1 MATPNKSLF
10 AWIKFAIIFA
20 IVLVIVPSALI
31 RCTRVDSSEVGV
43 KFNKLS
49 LTDQGTLDATA
60 VTGYVFFC
68 PITTDVFK
76 YETYVQRVDYEPFTV
91 TTRDAAIFTMDPTM
105 AYFLNRSKAVD
116 VFFKYRRPL
125 RDIEDGYMRTVIYDA
140 YRITANGYTSDEL
153 MANRAKFESE
163 VRQMLD
169 STLTVEGFTVTE
181 FTSQITPPES
191 LRQMIEAKNAAV
203 QAALKAEN
211 EVKEA
216 EANAKIAVAK
226 AEGEA
231 RAMKIKADAEA
242 YYNRTIAASL
252 SPLIVQEDWIEKWD
266 GKLPQV
272 QGSEKMMPVINV
284 SKERLKNGISFIEK

>member
-153 MANRAKFESE
+153 MANRAKFEAE

-284 SKERLKNGISFIEK
+284 SK

>member
-1 MATPNKSLF
+1 M
-10 AWIKFAIIFA
+10 
-20 IVLVIVPSALI
+20 
-31 RCTRVDSSEVGV
+31 DSSEVGV

-153 MANRAKFESE
+153 MANRAKFEAE

-284 SKERLKNGISFIEK
+284 SK

>member
-1 MATPNKSLF
+1 MKKFLSLF
-10 AWIKFAIIFA
+10 AILAVVIAFSSCTIVDSAEAGIKFK
-20 IVLVIVPSALI
+20 
-31 RCTRVDSSEVGV
+31 
-43 KFNKLS
+43 KFN
-49 LTDQGTLDATA
+49 LTEQGQIDAVP
-60 VTGYVFFC
+60 VTGYVMYNPF
-68 PITTDVFK
+68 TTDVF
-76 YETYVQRVDYEPFTV
+76 TYPVYIQRVDYSPFTV
-91 TTRDAAIFTMDPTM
+91 TTSDAAIFTMDPTM
-105 AYFLNRSKAVD
+105 AYSLNRSKAVD
-116 VFFKYRRPL
+116 IFAKYRKPL
-125 RDIEDGYMRTVIYDA
+125 KDIEDGYIRTVIYDA
-140 YRITANGYTSDEL
+140 YRITANRYTSDEL
-153 MANRAKFESE
+153 MSNRAKFEAE

-169 STLTVEGFTVTE
+169 STLTKEGFTVNE

-191 LRQMIEAKNAAV
+191 LSKMIEAKIAAV
-203 QAALKAEN
+203 QKSLKAEN

-284 SKERLKNGISFIEK
+284 SK

>member
-20 IVLVIVPSALI
+20 IVLVVVPSALI

-153 MANRAKFESE
+153 MANRARFEAE

-284 SKERLKNGISFIEK
+284 SK

>member
-20 IVLVIVPSALI
+20 IVLVVVPSALI

-49 LTDQGTLDATA
+49 LTEQGTLDATA

-226 AEGEA
+226 ADGEA

-284 SKERLKNGISFIEK
+284 VAP

>member
-20 IVLVIVPSALI
+20 IILVVVPSALI

-284 SKERLKNGISFIEK
+284 SK

>member
-20 IVLVIVPSALI
+20 IVLVVVPSALI

-49 LTDQGTLDATA
+49 LTEQGTLDATA

-153 MANRAKFESE
+153 MANRAKFEAE

-169 STLTVEGFTVTE
+169 STLTIEGFTVTE

-284 SKERLKNGISFIEK
+284 SK

>member
-252 SPLIVQEDWIEKWD
+252 SPLIVQEDWIEKLD

-284 SKERLKNGISFIEK
+284 SK

>member
-140 YRITANGYTSDEL
+140 YRIAANGYTSDEL

-284 SKERLKNGISFIEK
+284 SK

>member
-1 MATPNKSLF
+1 MANLAKTTAP
-10 AWIKFAIIFA
+10 AWLKYVVVAIL
-20 IVLVIVPSALI
+20 LVMIVPSAFV

-49 LTDQGTLDATA
+49 LTDQGTLDATP

-76 YETYVQRVDYEPFTV
+76 YETFVQRVDYDPFTV

-105 AYFLNRSKAVD
+105 AYYLNRDKAVD
-116 VFFKYRRPL
+116 VFFKYRRDL
-125 RDIEDGYMRTVIYDA
+125 DDIEAGYMRTVIYDA
-140 YRITANGYTSDEL
+140 YRITANNYSSDEL
-153 MANRAKFESE
+153 MANRATFERE

-169 STLTVEGFTVTE
+169 STLTAEGFVVTE

-191 LRQMIEAKNAAV
+191 LRLMIEAKNAAV

-231 RAMKIKADAEA
+231 QAMKIKADAEA

-272 QGSEKMMPVINV
+272 QGSDKMMPVVNFQ
-284 SKERLKNGISFIEK
+284 K